1 MGSKWSYDMK
11 SSLVG
16 ALALAL
22 FATTPAFA
30 HARLLGETPADKAML
45 TTAPTVLTLKFSE
58 GVALK
63 FSGVKVTGPGQALVS
78 LGTESLDPKDDALL
92 TVPLMGTLAPGLYT
106 VAWHAL
112 STDGH
117 KTTGTYS
124 FTVK

>member
-1 MGSKWSYDMK
+1 MK
-11 SSLVG
+11 SSLVA
-16 ALALAL
+16 ALALTL
-22 FATTPAFA
+22 IATAPAFA
-30 HARLLGETPADKAML
+30 HAHLLAEMPADKAVL
-45 TTAPTVLTLKFSE
+45 TTAPTILTLKFSE

-63 FSGVKVTGPGQALVS
+63 FSGVKVTGPNHAVVAQ
-78 LGTESLDPKDDALL
+78 GTESLDPKDDALL
-92 TVPLMGTLAPGLYT
+92 TVPLMGPLAPGLYT